1 MSPHDLSGDIFL
13 FLILGQKLFPSIF
26 WCIVLWFVDADPRH
40 DYILPLSC
48 ILRYFPRDFFYV
60 YFIITWMQ
68 FLAVRLSRLRGH
80 QEEGGAVGR
89 GGYAVSLGLLILH
102 TSHCVDMSRTLV
114 AS

>member
-1 MSPHDLSGDIFL
+1 MNPHDLSGDIFL
-13 FLILGQKLFPSIF
+13 FLTLGQRFFPFII
-26 WCIVLWFVDADPRH
+26 WCIVLWFVDAVPYH
-40 DYILPLSC
+40 DYIRPLSC
-48 ILRYFPRDFFYV
+48 ILRYISQRLFYV
-60 YFIITWMQ
+60 CFIITWMQ
-68 FLAVRLSRLRGH
+68 FLAIRLSRLRGH